1 MLLTSLNPRN
11 PLESPHS
18 VPRKPKCGKN
28 YWQLTRSSKNHR
40 KFTENSPPGGEYRGI
55 CGFLQML
62 QQGPGI
68 ARRADR
74 VGVLPLAPLASFA
87 LKNYLRK
94 LNFFHL
100 WAHCVPGK
108 FTENSPPGGEYRGIC
123 GFLQMLQQGPGIA
136 RRADRVGV
144 LPLAPLASFALKNYL
159 WKLNFFHLWAHCVPG

>member
-1 MLLTSLNPRN
+1 MSTITPEPDVVTDGTIEMDTALNFGGYEDRDFEEEDR
-11 PLESPHS
+11 LRHS

-87 LKNYLRK
+87 LKNYL
-94 LNFFHL
+94 
-100 WAHCVPGK
+100 
-108 FTENSPPGGEYRGIC
+108 
-123 GFLQMLQQGPGIA
+123 
-136 RRADRVGV
+136 
-144 LPLAPLASFALKNYL
+144 